1 MANSYI
7 SCFIKSLSI
16 EEQKIVKAHLNK
28 TMDGVESKIIQLLIA
43 LTKDPEKSITDAE
56 LARML
61 DINLVAL
68 RVLKSRLFKKTK
80 EALLLDEY
88 IENVTIFNERERIVF
103 SLKKK
108 ILFIK
113 LLSRKLN
120 QNKVQT
126 LILLIEEAIQ
136 EAKQNEV
143 YDVLAETLIIK
154 KQIMGMRMGIY
165 EYETINKQI
174 AIYNH
179 CYRCVQNA
187 NDAYYKLI
195 LNQEFINSL
204 TQHEITKHTRIQ

>member
-80 EALLLDEY
+80 EALLLD
-88 IENVTIFNERERIVF
+88 
-103 SLKKK
+103 
-108 ILFIK
+108 
-113 LLSRKLN
+113 
-120 QNKVQT
+120 
-126 LILLIEEAIQ
+126 
-136 EAKQNEV
+136 
-143 YDVLAETLIIK
+143 
-154 KQIMGMRMGIY
+154 
-165 EYETINKQI
+165 
-174 AIYNH
+174 
-179 CYRCVQNA
+179 
-187 NDAYYKLI
+187 
-195 LNQEFINSL
+195 
-204 TQHEITKHTRIQ
+204 